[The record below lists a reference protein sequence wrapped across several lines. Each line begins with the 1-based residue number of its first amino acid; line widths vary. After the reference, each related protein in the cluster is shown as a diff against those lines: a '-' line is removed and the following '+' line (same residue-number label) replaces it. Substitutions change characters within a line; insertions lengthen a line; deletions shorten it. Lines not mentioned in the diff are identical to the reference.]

1 MLAVKPGAMDAGDA
15 AVGVGHRRE
24 QPRPGLADRVTVGAI
39 PERRM
44 KAQRRP
50 VEPCGDAA
58 RAQIGFGMGDGDGP
72 ASAKQTAGRFGRSAG
87 RKRFAGRMKRLGTRQ
102 AEEATRLVEYGE
114 EGVEPAIEGGQ
125 NEKNAMHE
133 GGGVGPFA
141 GGRSEEHTSE
151 LQSLMR
157 HSYAVF

>member
-39 PERRM
+39 PERRL

-58 RAQIGFGMGDGDGP
+58 RAQD
-72 ASAKQTAGRFGRSAG
+72 
-87 RKRFAGRMKRLGTRQ
+87 RKS
-102 AEEATRLVEYGE
+102 
-114 EGVEPAIEGGQ
+114 GVEGKSVMGR
-125 NEKNAMHE
+125 
-133 GGGVGPFA
+133 VDF
-141 GGRSEEHTSE
+141 GGRGIMKKKNKTREYRCEED
-151 LQSLMR
+151 
-157 HSYAVF
+157 